1 MTIFGRRRPP
11 SAPATRLEPATAPRR
26 SRDDSPYAPHHAA
39 FSPRRARGPP
49 LLAPDGAHA
58 VGTNSVPT
66 PPTPVA
72 AHEGGPSSSTFGRV
86 HGPRALGDPTM
97 PGDGGERES
106 RLRVYVGEDL
116 SAPRRGAD
124 GLCVRRPMRPA
135 LTSRPFG
142 VVEAAPC
149 FVAGSTAPHGF
160 PSSRLTSQPGVTC
173 SSLSVVIGDVAS

>member
-1 MTIFGRRRPP
+1 
-11 SAPATRLEPATAPRR
+11 
-26 SRDDSPYAPHHAA
+26 
-39 FSPRRARGPP
+39 
-49 LLAPDGAHA
+49 
-58 VGTNSVPT
+58 
-66 PPTPVA
+66 
-72 AHEGGPSSSTFGRV
+72 
-86 HGPRALGDPTM
+86 M

-160 PSSRLTSQPGVTC
+160 PSRESRLRVYVAEDLSAPRRGADGLCVRRPMRPALTSPP
-173 SSLSVVIGDVAS
+173 SVAVEAAPCFVAGRPAAPR